1 MMLSI
6 AGVSVRYGTGRDVIT
21 AVDAV
26 SLDLPDGQ
34 VLALL
39 GPSGCGKSTL
49 LRAVAGLEPVAAGRI
64 SWRSGDD
71 DRDRAADGGVD
82 LASIP
87 VHRRGFGLMFQD
99 GVLFPHRTVA
109 GNVGYGL
116 RFTGV
121 GRAEQRRRIYQLL
134 ELVGLPGMGERAV
147 ASLSGGQQQRVALA
161 RALAPSPRLLLLDE
175 PLAALDA
182 SLRSKLLTDLRE
194 VLTQSRATALF
205 VTHDQDEAFAIADQI
220 AVMRDGRILQTGPP
234 AQLWGHP
241 ANEWVAGFVGYTTVL
256 PAGHGIDGLPPGPVA
271 LRPAAL
277 VADRVGALTA
287 TVLAARRTPDAV
299 RLTVRL
305 PGGIAAQAIS
315 RTVPIS
321 GDVLTFAVDEDGTA
335 RLPGGVEPESE
346 LDSFE
351 HGTASDMG
359 QLRT

>member
-1 MMLSI
+1 MLSI
-6 AGVSVRYGTGRDVIT
+6 AAVSVRYGTGRDALT
-21 AVDAV
+21 AVNEV

-64 SWRSGDD
+64 SWHSAADQA
-71 DRDRAADGGVD
+71 DRAVDGGVD

-109 GNVGYGL
+109 GNIGYGL
-116 RFTGV
+116 RFTGLD
-121 GRAEQRRRIYQLL
+121 RTAQRHRIAELL
-134 ELVGLPGMGERAV
+134 ELVGLPGLGDRAV

-182 SLRSKLLTDLRE
+182 ALRSKLLTDLRE
-194 VLTQSRATALF
+194 VLTESRATALF

-220 AVMRDGRILQTGPP
+220 SVMRDGRILQTGAPS
-234 AQLWGHP
+234 QLWRHP
-241 ANEWVAGFVGYTTVL
+241 ATDWVAGFVGYTTVL
-256 PAGHGIDGLPPGPVA
+256 PAGHGIDGLPPGPLA

-277 VADRVGALTA
+277 VANRAGPLIA
-287 TVLAARRTPDAV
+287 TVLAARPTPDAV
-299 RLTVRL
+299 RLTVEM

-315 RTVPIS
+315 DTAPAI
-321 GDVLTFAVDEDGTA
+321 GDVLTFAVDEAGMA
-335 RLPGGVEPESE
+335 RLPSSVEPKHVEPK
-346 LDSFE
+346 
-351 HGTASDMG
+351 AC
-359 QLRT
+359 RT